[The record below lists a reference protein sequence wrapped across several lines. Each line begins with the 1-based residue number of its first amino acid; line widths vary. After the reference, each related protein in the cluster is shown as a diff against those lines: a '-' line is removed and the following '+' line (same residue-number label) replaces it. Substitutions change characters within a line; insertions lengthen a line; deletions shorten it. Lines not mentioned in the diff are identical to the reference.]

1 MSDLMQVGGLWKNT
15 SANGETYLQG
25 RLNANVR
32 ILIFKN
38 KYKNAD
44 NQPDYQ
50 IYFAPIERKPED
62 GEGGEG
68 TPAGD
73 DFLEESAP
81 APAPARPAARA
92 AAPGPA
98 PRAAAPAPAP
108 ARPAGRMARSTPEPP
123 AEDFADMEDP
133 FAD

>member
-1 MSDLMQVGGLWKNT
+1 MRPQKGNLMSDLMQVGGLWKNT
-15 SANGETYLQG
+15 SANGDTYLQG
-25 RLNANVR
+25 KLGPNVR

-50 IYFAPIERKPED
+50 IYFAPVERK
-62 GEGGEG
+62 EGDTESASGG
-68 TPAGD
+68 GD
-73 DFLEESAP
+73 DFLDEPTPVVAP
-81 APAPARPAARA
+81 ATARPATAKA
-92 AAPGPA
+92 ATPA
-98 PRAAAPAPAP
+98 
-108 ARPAGRMARSTPEPP
+108 ARPTGRMARTTPEPP

>member
-15 SANGETYLQG
+15 SANGDTYLQG
-25 RLNANVR
+25 KLGPNVR

-50 IYFAPIERKPED
+50 IYFAPVERKE
-62 GEGGEG
+62 GEAESSVES
-68 TPAGD
+68 D
-73 DFLEESAP
+73 DFLDEPAPVAAP
-81 APAPARPAARA
+81 AARPASARPAPARPAA
-92 AAPGPA
+92 PA
-98 PRAAAPAPAP
+98 S
-108 ARPAGRMARSTPEPP
+108 RPASGRVARTTPEPP
-123 AEDFADMEDP
+123 SEDFGDMEDP